1 MTRICS
7 LNFGF
12 VYVRL
17 PIAKIQKRIANM
29 SNFQPY
35 VPDDTSFKDWTIKGV
50 VIGSLFGVI
59 FGSANAYLGL
69 HVGLTISTAIPLAVI
84 AVAVFKVLT
93 PILGKSSILDS
104 NIAQTTGSASSSL
117 ASGLIFTIP
126 ALFLWGFNPSIFKMG
141 TLALLG
147 GILGVLFMIPLRR
160 ALIVREHGTLPYP
173 EGTAAAQVLI
183 SAEEGGAKAKNIF
196 VGLGI
201 GAVYTILVRF
211 LHLWHEKIYLNLPI
225 MKKAKLGG
233 EPMPAL
239 LGVGY
244 ILGPRIAAIM
254 VAGGLLSWL
263 GVIPLMAYFGENLSS
278 PLFPEKILPISQM
291 TPEQIWDKYI
301 RVVGAGAVAVA
312 GIITVIKSIPT
323 MYNALKMGIQD
334 VSLRKDPAQA
344 RKNRTQIDL
353 PITFLGIGVLAVI
366 LILVLSP
373 QTLGMNTSIFIRL
386 IAAICIAIFAFCFVT
401 VSSRI
406 VGMVGVTSNPTSG
419 MTIVTLLG
427 TSLLFF
433 ALGWTDA
440 IGQATAL
447 TIGTVVAVAASIAG
461 DISQDLKA
469 GYIIGATP
477 KRQQASELIGVI
489 TSAFAIAAVVWLLG
503 EAFTFGSEALAAPQ
517 ATLMKTVIEGVLGGN
532 LPWGLVMIGGSF
544 AIVAELLGVPSL
556 PFAVGIYLPL
566 STMTPIYVGG
576 LARYFI
582 EKRAGSDKET
592 KKKKSE
598 KGILL
603 SSGFIAGEGIA
614 MVGVAAYAFIKK
626 AKPEGIG
633 LVWPGSVGDF
643 VSLAAFFLMVAFIF
657 YKTRK

>member
-1 MTRICS
+1 
-7 LNFGF
+7 
-12 VYVRL
+12 
-17 PIAKIQKRIANM
+17 M
-29 SNFQPY
+29 SEFQPY
-35 VPDDTSFKDWTIKGV
+35 VPEETTFKDWTIKAVIIGAIFGV
-50 VIGSLFGVI
+50 V

-160 ALIVREHGTLPYP
+160 ALIVREHGVLPYP

-196 VGLGI
+196 IGLGI
-201 GAVYTILVRF
+201 GAVYTTLVRF
-211 LHLWHEKIYLNLPI
+211 LHLWPEKIHLNLPI
-225 MKKAKLGG
+225 LKKAKLGG

-263 GVIPLMAYFGENLSS
+263 GIIPLMAYFGENLNV
-278 PLFPEKILPISQM
+278 PLFPEKTLPIAQM
-291 TPEQIWDKYI
+291 TPEEIWDKYI

-312 GIITVIKSIPT
+312 GIITVIKSLPT

-334 VSLRKDPAQA
+334 VSLKNDSTQTQRK
-344 RKNRTQIDL
+344 RTQIDL
-353 PITFLGIGVLAVI
+353 PITVLGIGVLIVI
-366 LILVLSP
+366 ASLVFSP
-373 QTLGMNTSIFIRL
+373 QTLGMDTAILIRL
-386 IAAICIAIFAFCFVT
+386 IAAVCIAIFAFCFVT

-419 MTIVTLLG
+419 MAIVTLLG

-517 ATLMKTVIEGVLGGN
+517 ATLMKTVIEGVLGGD
-532 LPWGLVMIGGSF
+532 LPWGLVMIGGAF
-544 AIVAELLGVPSL
+544 AIVAELLRVPSL

-576 LARYFI
+576 LVRYII
-582 EKRAGSDKET
+582 EKRAGADEEAKT
-592 KKKKSE
+592 KKGE

-603 SSGFIAGEGIA
+603 GSGFIAGEGIA

-633 LVWPGSVGDF
+633 LTWPGNMGDF
-643 VSLAAFFLMVAFIF
+643 VALGAFLLMVAFIF

>member
-1 MTRICS
+1 MKMAE
-7 LNFGF
+7 FE
-12 VYVRL
+12 
-17 PIAKIQKRIANM
+17 
-29 SNFQPY
+29 PY
-35 VPDDTSFKDWTIKGV
+35 VPDETSFKDLTLKA
-50 VIGSLFGVI
+50 VIIGAIFGVI

-84 AVAVFKVLT
+84 AVAVFKILT
-93 PILGKSSILDS
+93 PILGKSTILDS

-126 ALFLWGFNPSIFKMG
+126 ALFLWGFNPGIFKMG

-147 GILGVLFMIPLRR
+147 GVLGVLFMIPLRR
-160 ALIVREHGTLPYP
+160 ALIVKEHGVLPYP

-183 SAEEGGAKAKNIF
+183 SAEEGGTKAKNIF
-196 VGLGI
+196 IGLGI
-201 GAVYTILVRF
+201 GAFYTALVRF
-211 LHLWHEKIYLNLPI
+211 LHLWPEKIHLNLPI
-225 MKKAKLGG
+225 LKKAKLGG

-254 VAGGLLSWL
+254 VAGGLLSWI
-263 GVIPLMAYFGENLSS
+263 GIIPLMAYFGENLNS
-278 PLFPEKILPISQM
+278 PLFPEKILPIAQM
-291 TPEQIWDKYI
+291 SAEQIWDKYI

-312 GIITVIKSIPT
+312 GIITVIRSFPT
-323 MYNALKMGIQD
+323 MYNALKMGIRD
-334 VSLRKDPAQA
+334 VSLKKESGRIF
-344 RKNRTQIDL
+344 RERTQTDL
-353 PITFLGIGVLAVI
+353 PITVLGIGVLLVI
-366 LILVLSP
+366 IILVASP
-373 QTLGMNTSIFIRL
+373 QTLGMNTSILTRA
-386 IAAICIAIFAFCFVT
+386 IAAICIAFFAFCFVT

-447 TIGTVVAVAASIAG
+447 TIGTVVAVGASIAG

-477 KRQQASELIGVI
+477 KRQQTSELIGVI

-517 ATLMKTVIEGVLGGN
+517 AVLMKTVIEGVLGGD
-532 LPWGLVMIGGSF
+532 LPWGLVLIGGAF
-544 AIVAELLGVPSL
+544 AIVAELLRVPSL

-576 LARYFI
+576 LLRYFV
-582 EKRAGSDKET
+582 EKRAGKDQEIKR
-592 KKKKSE
+592 KRSE
-598 KGILL
+598 KGVLL
-603 SSGFIAGEGIA
+603 GSGFIAGEGIA
-614 MVGVAAYAFIKK
+614 MVGVAAYAFIRK

-633 LVWPGSVGDF
+633 LTWPGNLGAF
-643 VSLAAFFLMVAFIF
+643 VSLAAFSLLVGYIIF
-657 YKTRK
+657 KTRKE

>member
-1 MTRICS
+1 M
-7 LNFGF
+7 
-12 VYVRL
+12 
-17 PIAKIQKRIANM
+17 AE
-29 SNFQPY
+29 FQPY
-35 VPDDTSFKDWTIKGV
+35 VPEETSFKDLTIKAV
-50 VIGSLFGVI
+50 VIGAIFGVI

-126 ALFLWGFNPSIFKMG
+126 ALFLWGFNPGIFKMG

-160 ALIVREHGTLPYP
+160 ALIVKEHGVLPYP

-183 SAEEGGAKAKNIF
+183 SAEEGGTKAKNIF
-196 VGLGI
+196 IGLGI
-201 GAVYTILVRF
+201 GAVYTTLVRF
-211 LHLWHEKIYLNLPI
+211 LHLWPEKIHMNLPI
-225 MKKAKLGG
+225 LKKAKLGG

-254 VAGGLLSWL
+254 VAGGLLSWI
-263 GVIPLMAYFGENLSS
+263 GIIPLMAYFGENLNV
-278 PLFPEKILPISQM
+278 PLFPEKTLPIAQM
-291 TPEQIWDKYI
+291 SAEQIWDKYI

-312 GIITVIKSIPT
+312 GIITVIRSLPT
-323 MYNALKMGIQD
+323 MYNALKMGIGD
-334 VSLRKDPAQA
+334 VRLKRENARDLRK
-344 RKNRTQIDL
+344 RTQTDL
-353 PITFLGIGVLAVI
+353 PITVLGIGVLIVITI
-366 LILVLSP
+366 LIVSP
-373 QTLGMNTSIFIRL
+373 QTLGLNTSILTRA
-386 IAAICIAIFAFCFVT
+386 IAAICIAFFAFCFVT

-447 TIGTVVAVAASIAG
+447 TIGTVVAVGASIAG

-469 GYIIGATP
+469 GYLIGATP
-477 KRQQASELIGVI
+477 KRQQTSELIGVI

-517 ATLMKTVIEGVLGGN
+517 AVLMKTVIEGVLGGD
-532 LPWGLVMIGGSF
+532 LPWGLVLIGGAF
-544 AIVAELLGVPSL
+544 ALVAELLRVPSL

-576 LARYFI
+576 LLRFFI
-582 EKRAGSDKET
+582 EIRAGKDQEL
-592 KKKKSE
+592 KKKRSE
-598 KGILL
+598 KGVLL
-603 SSGFIAGEGIA
+603 GSGFIAGEGIA

-633 LVWPGSVGDF
+633 LIWPGNIGDF
-643 VSLAAFFLMVAFIF
+643 VSLAAFFLLVAFIIF
-657 YKTRK
+657 KTRK